1 MADPVSWFLIRPGWK
16 VVAADGTEVGRVD
29 EIRGD
34 QERDIFDGLD
44 VAASVF
50 GAARYVPAEQVDRI
64 EEGLVR
70 LTLTGDEAKR
80 LGDEGS

>member
-29 EIRGD
+29 EVRGD

-44 VAASVF
+44 VAPSVF
-50 GAARYVPAEQVDRI
+50 GAARYVPAEQVDGI
-64 EEGLVR
+64 EEGVVR
-70 LTLTGDEAKR
+70 LILTGDEAKR
-80 LGDEGS
+80 LGDES